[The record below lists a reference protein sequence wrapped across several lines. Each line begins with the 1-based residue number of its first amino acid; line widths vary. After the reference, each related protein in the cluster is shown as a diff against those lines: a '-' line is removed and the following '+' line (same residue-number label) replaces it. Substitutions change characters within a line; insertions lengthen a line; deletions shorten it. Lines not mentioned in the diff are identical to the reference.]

1 MSPVIKYILHNTF
14 VHSVSPHTVS
24 SVPTLIDT
32 DITMMDSSART
43 GTMRASFTTNQQL
56 DEICME
62 TCERA
67 LLFFKCA
74 FGRAVVVVMA
84 VGGGGGQ
91 GRGGGAFLAAL
102 LPPVSPLSRPGR
114 QAVLGSPAPR

>member
-1 MSPVIKYILHNTF
+1 
-14 VHSVSPHTVS
+14 
-24 SVPTLIDT
+24 
-32 DITMMDSSART
+32 
-43 GTMRASFTTNQQL
+43 
-56 DEICME
+56 ME
-62 TCERA
+62 TCEWA

-84 VGGGGGQ
+84 VGGGGG
-91 GRGGGAFLAAL
+91 GGEGFLAAL

>member
-1 MSPVIKYILHNTF
+1 
-14 VHSVSPHTVS
+14 
-24 SVPTLIDT
+24 
-32 DITMMDSSART
+32 
-43 GTMRASFTTNQQL
+43 
-56 DEICME
+56 ME
-62 TCERA
+62 TCEWA

-84 VGGGGGQ
+84 VGGGGG
-91 GRGGGAFLAAL
+91 GGGSGGLLAAL